1 MVLFTAHCSPR
12 RGAVPMASSAANKK
26 ETDETSPCLK
36 AADEKETDETSPCL
50 PEKGVVSRKDEKE
63 GNFSGK
69 GCQPSYGP
77 DNLKE
82 GDKG

>member
-1 MVLFTAHCSPR
+1 MKRPPVSKQPTKR
-12 RGAVPMASSAANKK
+12 RQMKRPPVSQ
-26 ETDETSPCLK
+26 
-36 AADEKETDETSPCL
+36 KETDETSPCL

>member
-1 MVLFTAHCSPR
+1 
-12 RGAVPMASSAANKK
+12 MASS
-26 ETDETSPCLK
+26 

-63 GNFSGK
+63 GNISGK

-77 DNLKE
+77 DNLKK
-82 GDKG
+82 GDRG